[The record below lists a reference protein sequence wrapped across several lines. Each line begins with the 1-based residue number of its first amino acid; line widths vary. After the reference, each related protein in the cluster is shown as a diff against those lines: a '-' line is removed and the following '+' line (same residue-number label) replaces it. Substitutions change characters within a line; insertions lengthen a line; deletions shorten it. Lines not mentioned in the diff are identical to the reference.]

1 MSSYKIKI
9 ETILDSQKLKKRLL
23 KQAAELI
30 LSAEHVAGAEITI
43 ILVDDAYIKKLNK
56 DFLSQNDTTD
66 VISFHLDEI
75 QSKDFLEGE
84 VYANLDQIERQALDY
99 SVSFSN
105 ELVRIVIHGILHLV
119 GYDDQTL
126 SDKETMTMKEDHYL
140 SILTKPNNKGG

>member
-9 ETILDSQKLKKRLL
+9 ESILDSQKFKKRPL
-23 KQAAELI
+23 KQAAELV
-30 LSAEHVAGAEITI
+30 LSAEQVAGAEITI
-43 ILVDDAYIKKLNK
+43 ILVDDEYIKKLNK

-66 VISFHLDEI
+66 VISFHLDDI

-105 ELVRIVIHGILHLV
+105 ELVRIVIHGILHLI

-140 SILTKPNNKGG
+140 SILTKPINKGG